1 MNNIQAIQNSLER
14 TQNEEDFVKKLKENP
29 IQVSAFRR
37 MVLDNPNIDQTQKI
51 QLVADVNKYK
61 EKGLVIDDI
70 QPTWDEF
77 RTAVAEEQSDHM
89 PIKMSMYKNLT
100 GVNLSII
107 HSVKHRIYDDVGGGK
122 QAKIQHYSDTYG
134 LKTSYVGEKPYSANV
149 TTLDLNKSEDVK
161 IFNESCHHYDNMMKD
176 WELKKNTILK
186 ERGKSLAEHFPL
198 EQSIVDKHQAQI
210 EKQERA
216 KYHAWKKTEAER
228 TRVVPIVDPRKPLG
242 NKLLPSS

>member
-14 TQNEEDFVKKLKENP
+14 TQNEEDFIKKLKENP

-61 EKGLVIDDI
+61 EKGLVIDDV

-77 RTAVAEEQSDHM
+77 KTAVAEEKPDHM
-89 PIKMSMYKNLT
+89 PIKTSMYKNLA
-100 GVNLSII
+100 GEDLSII
-107 HSVKHRIYDDVGGGK
+107 HSVKHVFYDDLGGGN
-122 QAKIQHYSDTYG
+122 QATVQHYSDKHG
-134 LKTSYVGEKPYSANV
+134 LKTTYIGEKPYSANV
-149 TTLDLNKSEDVK
+149 TTLDLNKPEDVK
-161 IFNESCHHYDNMMKD
+161 TFNESCNQYDNTMKE
-176 WELKKNTILK
+176 WQLKKNTILK
-186 ERGKSLAEHFPL
+186 ERGKSLAEYFPL
-198 EQSIVDKHQAQI
+198 DQSIVDKHQAQI
-210 EKQERA
+210 EKQEKA